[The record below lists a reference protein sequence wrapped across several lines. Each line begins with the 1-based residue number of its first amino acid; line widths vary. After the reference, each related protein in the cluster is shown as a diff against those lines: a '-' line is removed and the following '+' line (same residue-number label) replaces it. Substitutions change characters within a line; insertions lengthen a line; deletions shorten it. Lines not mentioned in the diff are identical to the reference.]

1 MAGVSRNEGQ
11 SGSMVNQGVF
21 IYVNKLS
28 TIEPYRLISSF
39 LHPEDF
45 HLVEN
50 S

>member
-28 TIEPYRLISSF
+28 TIRTIQADKQFFTP
-39 LHPEDF
+39 
-45 HLVEN
+45 
-50 S
+50 